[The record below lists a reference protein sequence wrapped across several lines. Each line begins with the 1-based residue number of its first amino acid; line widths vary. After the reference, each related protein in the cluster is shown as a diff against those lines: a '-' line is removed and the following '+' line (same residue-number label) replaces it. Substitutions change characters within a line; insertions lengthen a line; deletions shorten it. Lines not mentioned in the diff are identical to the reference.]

1 MLQCG
6 FCCQDNTALYGAC
19 LASAANELLVFGVPS
34 LAFPGLP
41 MQLTVFKKDVFN
53 QTITADSST
62 LLQIEASTGD
72 ITSASKAELSD
83 VAVFKLTKG
92 TATIHMAVAAKYSYV
107 NAEKGVTRLIG
118 GTFIV
123 LTGIDTGNLNSLRSA
138 NLPVNFSSGFAA
150 CPLGYVLDLSP
161 SSAAPV
167 AFTGTCIFCTAGTYS
182 LSPLVGQAAN
192 QMNPSCL
199 ECPTAALCSGG
210 NKVKFLIGQWEARA
224 GMFVLISC
232 PPGHSLKNTAGS
244 AFSQAAQNCVACK
257 GTDYILSPNRSDFEC
272 QRCPVGAVCDGSSLV
287 GAVPGSVWTPDM
299 ASGQYLLQSCPPG
312 YEMADAGSGDAFL
325 AVNQQCSPC
334 PVSFYCP
341 GGSSA
346 RLACPSGLFAPPLSN
361 SSRSCAAAVFVAL
374 AVTFPMSPDDFER
387 DRQGFVRALAL
398 TTGVDISRVLIRSVV
413 AVAQNRRLQENGTR
427 VDADIASSDAGFASS
442 IAARLSTDA
451 LNMRLKAEG
460 IAPGK
465 VLAVTIQNVAM
476 DQGQQFPV
484 ALVTSLA
491 VGGTV
496 LLVGCV
502 VSLFMNIRKRETVE
516 ERQLDRAIKQ
526 LRVRLGITQ
535 ENGFLVGP
543 ERPAWWRR
551 RWEYTVVQDGQL
563 EAAARISLYLDF
575 DVLKF
580 DSLCLFLDSAA
591 AGSSWTGQSSARNLY
606 EFFSRTP
613 SASKQHSPAYDALQK
628 WLLAISS
635 ALLRPPVLQPAAGSA
650 GSPAEETVSLRQEE
664 RFPYLKKQ
672 ILKARIWS
680 ENHGELF
687 EKLQARA
694 RTFMDDIARLCDE
707 RYAAMLLEPDGERL
721 AAFSVDPKELA
732 AGHILRQDHKEVRLA
747 LI

>member
-1 MLQCG
+1 MLQCC

-19 LASAANELLVFGVPS
+19 LASTANELLIFSVPS

-53 QTITADSST
+53 QTITAYSST

-72 ITSASKAELSD
+72 ITLASKAELSD

-92 TATIHMAVAAKYSYV
+92 TVPIHMAVAAKYSYV
-107 NAEKGVTRLIG
+107 NAEKSVTRLIG

-123 LTGIDTGNLNSLRSA
+123 LTGIDTGNLNSLHSV
-138 NLPVNFSSGFAA
+138 NLPINFSGCFAA

-167 AFTGTCIFCTAGTYS
+167 AFTGTCIFCTAGTYL

-192 QMNPSCL
+192 QINPLCL

-257 GTDYILSPNRSDFEC
+257 GGTDYILSPNRSDFEC

-287 GAVPGSVWTPDM
+287 GAVPGSVWTPNM
-299 ASGQYLLQSCPPG
+299 AFGQYLFQSCPPG

-341 GGSSA
+341 CGSSA
-346 RLACPSGLFAPPLSN
+346 RLACPLGLFAPPLSN
-361 SSRSCAAAVFVAL
+361 SSLSCAAAVFVAL

-398 TTGVDISRVLIRSVV
+398 TTGVDISSVLIRSEV
-413 AVAQNRRLQENGTR
+413 AVAQSRCLQENCTR

-451 LNMRLKAEG
+451 LNRRLKAEG

-465 VLAVTIQNVAM
+465 ALAVTIQNVAM

-502 VSLFMNIRKRETVE
+502 ASLFMNIRKRETME
-516 ERQLDRAIKQ
+516 ERQLDCAIKQ
-526 LRVRLGITQ
+526 LRVRAVRLGITQ

-551 RWEYTVVQDGQL
+551 RWEYTPPNST
-563 EAAARISLYLDF
+563 ARPKMPFRSG
-575 DVLKF
+575 
-580 DSLCLFLDSAA
+580 CWQSAA
-591 AGSSWTGQSSARNLY
+591 LCSDRLSCSQPQGRRAHRQR
-606 EFFSRTP
+606 
-613 SASKQHSPAYDALQK
+613 KQYPCGRRS
-628 WLLAISS
+628 
-635 ALLRPPVLQPAAGSA
+635 GF
-650 GSPAEETVSLRQEE
+650 GT
-664 RFPYLKKQ
+664 
-672 ILKARIWS
+672 
-680 ENHGELF
+680 
-687 EKLQARA
+687 
-694 RTFMDDIARLCDE
+694 
-707 RYAAMLLEPDGERL
+707 
-721 AAFSVDPKELA
+721 
-732 AGHILRQDHKEVRLA
+732 
-747 LI
+747 